1 MKRAIYKTLL
11 HIFLI
16 ALLFLTACDSLSA
29 QLSAQAVAANQDT
42 IYVNKVLLEANNLFR
57 KDNAQSLQLAKEALS
72 ISIKL
77 NYNKGIIKSYY
88 AIGNAYNIFAKL
100 DMAKDQY
107 QNALEQAQKIN
118 DTAMMQLCYTSL
130 GIVHSKLDDYKKA
143 IGYYQQSAVLSQALH
158 DTTQV
163 IKSNIGISMVMIKI
177 KEYDQW
183 NTYSSIAVEKASKG
197 SNPLNLVLALHDRGA
212 AFHRMGKERKMPSLY
227 DSAMLYYQQ
236 AQQLLQFKVSLSERE
251 AMTYISQNDM
261 GSLFLEQ
268 KQYDSAQVYLEKAL
282 EGARKQNSVSIICS
296 IYNDLGQIAMVNK
309 DFVRAEKY
317 LQEAVGMAEK
327 ISFER
332 KRAVYKSL
340 TELATATGNYKKAF
354 EYQAQMMNST
364 DSLYNS
370 EKANAV
376 NNLNIQY
383 ETKQKELEIEQLK
396 RESTLHNRI
405 KYFSIGMALVGLVA
419 MLLLIRSYRLQKK
432 INIQNQQ
439 LLKEEKENASLLKK
453 QIDDERE
460 KTVLRNQLEK
470 QEKNQL
476 EAEIAVQKLQE
487 ETMHKEIAHMQRELS
502 VYVMQTEKKNELITT
517 LKNQLKEIETQ
528 LPGVIPKLK
537 ETYKLLDKTL
547 EVENDFDKFS
557 FHFQKVHPLF
567 FQQLLEKSEYHL
579 TSLDLKYCA
588 YMKMNLSSQ
597 EISNLLNVGVDSIRV
612 TRHRIKQKLHLD
624 KEADLLEYLLK
635 I

>member
-309 DFVRAEKY
+309 DFVKAEKY